1 VIENAYLRTGHVG
14 VYLDQGTTRTVV
26 RRSVFVGQGWAG
38 IGDYLGQ
45 SNTYYSNDFDAIGPT
60 AVAVTQE
67 HDTG

>member
-1 VIENAYLRTGHVG
+1 VIEGAYLRTSHVG

-26 RRSVFVGQGWAG
+26 RHSVFVGQGWAG

-45 SNTYYSNDFDAIGPT
+45 GNTYYDNDFDAIGPT

-67 HDTG
+67 HDSG